1 MAIGSILKRRA
12 RHVIAPILGAMLLG
26 YFSYYAVEGER
37 GLLAY
42 LSLTQE
48 IRKATITR
56 DLIHADWEQ
65 LDKRVALLRPDSID
79 PDMLEERAL
88 VMLGLGNPDD
98 AVVMLQRPQAE

>member
-48 IRKATITR
+48 IRKAEITR
-56 DLIHADWEQ
+56 DLIHADWAQ
-65 LDKRVALLRPDSID
+65 LDKRVALLRPDSLD

-88 VMLGLGNPDD
+88 VMDGLGNPDD
-98 AVVMLQRPQAE
+98 VVVMLQRPQAE

>member
-1 MAIGSILKRRA
+1 MAIGNILKRRA
-12 RHVIAPILGAMLLG
+12 RHAVAPIIGALLLG

-37 GLLAY
+37 GLIAY

-56 DLIHADWEQ
+56 DLIHGEWEA
-65 LDKRVALLRPDSID
+65 LDKRVGLLRPNSID

-88 VMLGLGNPDD
+88 LMLGLGHRDD
-98 AVVMLQRPQAE
+98 AVLMLQRPQAE

>member
-65 LDKRVALLRPDSID
+65 LDKRVALLRPNSLD

-88 VMLGLGNPDD
+88 VMLGLGHPDD
-98 AVVMLQRPQAE
+98 IVLMLHRPQAE

>member
-1 MAIGSILKRRA
+1 MAIGPILKRRA
-12 RHVIAPILGAMLLG
+12 GHVIAPILGALLLG
-26 YFSYYAVEGER
+26 YFSYYAIEGER

-56 DLIHADWEQ
+56 DLIHGEWEA
-65 LDKRVALLRPDSID
+65 LDKRVALLRPSSID

-88 VMLGLGNPDD
+88 LMLGLGHPDD
-98 AVVMLQRPQAE
+98 VVVMLQRPQSE

>member
-1 MAIGSILKRRA
+1 MAIGNILKRRA
-12 RHVIAPILGAMLLG
+12 RHAVAPIIGALLLG
-26 YFSYYAVEGER
+26 YFSYYAVQGER

-56 DLIHADWEQ
+56 DLIHADWEA
-65 LDKRVALLRPDSID
+65 LDKRVALLRPNSID

-88 VMLGLGNPDD
+88 LMLGLGHPDD
-98 AVVMLQRPQAE
+98 VVVMLQRAQPE

>member
-1 MAIGSILKRRA
+1 
-12 RHVIAPILGAMLLG
+12 MLLG

-56 DLIHADWEQ
+56 DLIHADWAQ
-65 LDKRVALLRPDSID
+65 LDKRVALLRPNSID

-88 VMLGLGNPDD
+88 AHARPRQPRRRGGHAAAPTRGIEAFPASLSAPLRGCGSNPG
-98 AVVMLQRPQAE
+98 